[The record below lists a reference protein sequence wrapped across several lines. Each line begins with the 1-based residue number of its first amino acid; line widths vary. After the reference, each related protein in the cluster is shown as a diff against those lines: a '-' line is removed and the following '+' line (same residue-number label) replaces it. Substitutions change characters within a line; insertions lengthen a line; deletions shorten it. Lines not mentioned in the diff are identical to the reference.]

1 MKSTLYFGTS
11 SSCPGFPGQFY
22 VFSVFTML
30 SRDFPWFLVIF
41 EAFGDVSPLQVSSRK
56 KAWDFPGFNSTYR
69 AGISRVFPGF
79 SMLSRDFLCLA
90 GISYALP
97 GFPMLSRDFP
107 CLPGISHA
115 FQGFFRFLVAFAFW
129 SSAFS
134 FALLCKESCR
144 GEKNIMHSLG
154 PMSEF
159 FLLSFGQPLYRQPL
173 ALELWCY
180 PWGTFVNQK

>member
-1 MKSTLYFGTS
+1 
-11 SSCPGFPGQFY
+11 
-22 VFSVFTML
+22 ML
-30 SRDFPWFLVIF
+30 SPNFPCFLGIF
-41 EAFGDVSPLQVSSRK
+41 EVFGEISPLQVSSRK
-56 KAWDFPGFNSTYR
+56 KPGIFRVLTALPGLGFPVLSRNSWYLPCFPRIFHAFPGF
-69 AGISRVFPGF
+69 P
-79 SMLSRDFLCLA
+79 MPCRDFLCLA
-90 GISYALP
+90 GISHALP
-97 GFPMLSRDFP
+97 GFPMLSQDFP

-159 FLLSFGQPLYRQPL
+159 F
-173 ALELWCY
+173 
-180 PWGTFVNQK
+180 

>member
-1 MKSTLYFGTS
+1 
-11 SSCPGFPGQFY
+11 
-22 VFSVFTML
+22 ML
-30 SRDFPWFLVIF
+30 RN
-41 EAFGDVSPLQVSSRK
+41 DVGKYIKLAVPAR
-56 KAWDFPGFNSTYR
+56 DFPGFPSISWNFPCFPQIFR
-69 AGISRVFPGF
+69 AFPGF
-79 SMLSRDFLCLA
+79 SMLSLSFPEFPMPSQDYSCFF
-90 GISYALP
+90 GIPHAFP
-97 GFPMLSRDFP
+97 GFPMLSQDFP

-159 FLLSFGQPLYRQPL
+159 F
-173 ALELWCY
+173 
-180 PWGTFVNQK
+180 

>member
-1 MKSTLYFGTS
+1 MSRTIQ
-11 SSCPGFPGQFY
+11 CFPDMYHAFPW
-22 VFSVFTML
+22 FSIL
-30 SRDFPWFLVIF
+30 SRDFPCFLVIF
-41 EAFGDVSPLQVSSRK
+41 EAFGEVSPLQVSSRK
-56 KAWDFPGFNSTYR
+56 KAWDFPGFNSTSR
-69 AGISRVFPGF
+69 VGISRAFSEFLVSPVF
-79 SMLSRDFLCLA
+79 SRDFPCFP

-97 GFPMLSRDFP
+97 GFPMLSQDFP

-154 PMSEF
+154 PMSKVF
-159 FLLSFGQPLYRQPL
+159 FGNNYFDNRWL
-173 ALELWCY
+173 
-180 PWGTFVNQK
+180 

>member
-1 MKSTLYFGTS
+1 
-11 SSCPGFPGQFY
+11 
-22 VFSVFTML
+22 ML

-56 KAWDFPGFNSTYR
+56 KAWDFPGFNSTSR
-69 AGISRVFPGF
+69 AGISRAFSEFLVSPVF
-79 SMLSRDFLCLA
+79 SQDFPCFP

-97 GFPMLSRDFP
+97 GFPMPCRDFP
-107 CLPGISHA
+107 CLAGISHAFPGFPMLSQDFLCLPGISHA

-159 FLLSFGQPLYRQPL
+159 F
-173 ALELWCY
+173 
-180 PWGTFVNQK
+180 